1 MAYFLG
7 IESSC
12 DDSSIAVINDSYK
25 IEYLL
30 TQSHLECS
38 QVFQGI
44 MPENVSREH
53 VKYLPALIEKISK
66 EFDLSL
72 IEMIAYT
79 AGPGLAGSLL
89 VGAHLAHSLSLILN
103 KPLVPVHHLDGHQT
117 AYRLEQDEVSYPA
130 LSVIVSGGH
139 TQLMILSDPF
149 SFEIIGKTRDDAAG
163 EAFDKIAKYTGL
175 GFPGGPILAQKAAT
189 GQIIKGLFTIPMS
202 SSETLDFS
210 FSGLKTQAMR
220 VWDDQKISLEDFC
233 ATIEDTIAQTICLKI
248 KQSLAKYSF
257 KSIIL
262 SGGVACNQKLR
273 STLSSFC
280 DKKGLRLAIPSSRLC
295 ADNAAMIAAAGLK
308 NWLHDKSRYQTNP
321 KLSPLIRSHWPI
333 QESFY

>member
-12 DDSSIAVINDSYK
+12 DDSSIAVITDSFK

-53 VKYLPALIEKISK
+53 VKYLPALIEKIST
-66 EFDLSL
+66 EFNLSQ

-89 VGAHLAHSLSLILN
+89 IGAHLAHSLSVLLN

-117 AYRLEQDEVSYPA
+117 AYRLEQDEISYPA

-149 SFEIIGKTRDDAAG
+149 SFHIIGKTRDDAAG
-163 EAFDKIAKYTGL
+163 EAFDKIAKYIGL
-175 GFPGGPILAQKAAT
+175 GFPGGPILSEKAAQ
-189 GQIIKGLFTIPMS
+189 GSFIPGLFTIPMS
-202 SSETLDFS
+202 SAESLDFS

-233 ATIEDTIAQTICLKI
+233 ATVEEIIAQTICLKI
-248 KQSLAKYSF
+248 KQSMKIYSF

-262 SGGVACNQKLR
+262 SGGVACNQRLR
-273 STLSSFC
+273 ATLSSFC
-280 DKKGLRLAIPSSRLC
+280 TKTGIRLAIPSPKLC

-308 NWLHDKSRYQTNP
+308 NWLHDKSKYQNEP

-333 QESFY
+333 DESFY